1 MTGTRIL
8 VAEDESLIAEALRNT
23 LEKMGLIVTGVVAS
37 GEDAIARAE
46 ETSPDLVL
54 MDIRLRGNLDGIEAA
69 GTIHDRFDIPVIYLT
84 AHSDDATVNRAKRTG
99 PFGYLLKPFS
109 GRELRVTVEMAL
121 QKHAMQLRLRESE
134 ERYATTLTSIGD
146 GVIAT
151 DTEGRVTFMNPVAEA
166 LTRWRRE
173 DALGLPLEKI
183 FKIVDAVTR
192 AIPESPVAKALRE
205 GGVATIGDRTILIAK
220 DLAET
225 PIDDTAA
232 CIRDAQRRV
241 CGAVLVFRDIS
252 ERRQAEE
259 SLRKAEEQLRQA
271 RKIEAI
277 GRLAGGVAHDIN
289 NLMTIVIGYGEMLLA
304 QLPPDSPVLE
314 QVKAMKEAG
323 DRATSITRQLLA
335 FSRKQVLMPTVVSLN
350 GVVSDM
356 EQMLRRVIGEDV
368 EIACHL
374 EPELG
379 RVNVDRSQMEQV
391 IMNLAINARDAMPEG
406 GKLTLGTRNVF
417 LD

>member
-121 QKHAMQLRLRESE
+121 QKHAMELRLRESE

-205 GGVATIGDRTILIAK
+205 GAVATIGDRTILIAK
-220 DLAET
+220 DLAENEVLLFMKGT
-225 PIDDTAA
+225 PVFPQCGFSAA
-232 CIRDAQRRV
+232 V
-241 CGAVLVFRDIS
+241 V
-252 ERRQAEE
+252 
-259 SLRKAEEQLRQA
+259 
-271 RKIEAI
+271 
-277 GRLAGGVAHDIN
+277 
-289 NLMTIVIGYGEMLLA
+289 
-304 QLPPDSPVLE
+304 
-314 QVKAMKEAG
+314 
-323 DRATSITRQLLA
+323 
-335 FSRKQVLMPTVVSLN
+335 QVLSELGVKFKAVDVLKDPEVRQGIKEFSNWPTIPQLYVKGEFV
-350 GVVSDM
+350 GGCDIIKEM
-356 EQMLRRVIGEDV
+356 FEQGE
-368 EIACHL
+368 L
-374 EPELG
+374 EPFFAERG
-379 RVNVDRSQMEQV
+379 
-391 IMNLAINARDAMPEG
+391 IALANA
-406 GKLTLGTRNVF
+406 
-417 LD
+417 